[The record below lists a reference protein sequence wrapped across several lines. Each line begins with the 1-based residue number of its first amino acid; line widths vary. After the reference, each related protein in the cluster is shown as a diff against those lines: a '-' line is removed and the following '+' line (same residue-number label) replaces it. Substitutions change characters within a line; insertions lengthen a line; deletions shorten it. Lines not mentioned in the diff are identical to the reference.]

1 MKKKSENVI
10 WETITVR
17 MTQEEKETLRKI
29 AEEEDL
35 TLTIYVKRLLRRE
48 IRSKSLKP
56 GPGTE
61 PYGGITFDIPGFNPL
76 SHPDSSGGAP

>member
-1 MKKKSENVI
+1 MKKKNGII

-48 IRSKSLKP
+48 IRSRSLRVSPATVEGKWAA
-56 GPGTE
+56 GTVA
-61 PYGGITFDIPGFNPL
+61 PIL
-76 SHPDSSGGAP
+76 RLPDDTTGGAP

>member
-1 MKKKSENVI
+1 MKKRNEGVI

-48 IRSKSLKP
+48 IRRAQASDP
-56 GPGTE
+56 GPLVDYADALRLTGGGGTHE
-61 PYGGITFDIPGFNPL
+61 DDP
-76 SHPDSSGGAP
+76 SR

>member
-1 MKKKSENVI
+1 MKKKNENTV

-48 IRSKSLKP
+48 IRKAQEPTGMLV
-56 GPGTE
+56 GTVDGKKTWV
-61 PYGGITFDIPGFNPL
+61 PLNP
-76 SHPDSSGGAP
+76 HPDSSGGVP